1 MGQKSHS
8 CFIHLAGLFSVQRG
22 PRRVQVHG
30 IPTTR
35 ARTNLTKRNCRSLPL
50 QCCFGPTPAF
60 SQQIPARAKQTLPRF
75 PRGNLRRR
83 GHDTVR
89 FGIVPSFAPPPRA
102 PPISMLEGSEG
113 SPGVTLQIYSLRSDT
128 ISFCR
133 PNIAAYGFLGLECA
147 GEARGTRGEPVGE
160 PEEREGNPGG
170 TQEEPRRNPGG
181 TQRRAWGSR
190 GGTRRE
196 PRGKRAEP
204 MVEPSVS
211 Q

>member
-1 MGQKSHS
+1 VGQKSHS

-102 PPISMLEGSEG
+102 PPDFNVGRERRKPRSY
-113 SPGVTLQIYSLRSDT
+113 SPNLFPSVGHD
-128 ISFCR
+128 
-133 PNIAAYGFLGLECA
+133 FLLS
-147 GEARGTRGEPVGE
+147 
-160 PEEREGNPGG
+160 
-170 TQEEPRRNPGG
+170 TQHC
-181 TQRRAWGSR
+181 WR
-190 GGTRRE
+190 GGHGWNGWQRPCPRTRRRE
-196 PRGKRAEP
+196 PGSRKLRENKCRWRDSEFGNDWEKAGFRRR
-204 MVEPSVS
+204 SDGLG
-211 Q
+211 